1 MESPWIK
8 DVSDDDFDQ
17 EVLARSRELPVVV
30 DFWAEWCGPCRTLG
44 PVLER
49 EVDALGG
56 RVLLAKVDTE
66 SARRVASELRIRSIP
81 AVMAFRDGQV
91 VDEFV
96 GALPASQV
104 RAFLARLAPSEARQT
119 LDRAVAARDAGD
131 GATAKKIAGELLSG
145 AAAGAAE
152 PAIIDQAALLL
163 AGVLLDEGRIAEV
176 EPALARVDA
185 RGPLADKAE
194 TLRQLV
200 ALAEEAR
207 AYGGED
213 QARAALAAND
223 GDLEARYALA
233 AALATSGRADGAA
246 QALELLLEIVG
257 RSRRFKGDG
266 ALRAMRLIFEA
277 LGADADLTR
286 EFRRRLQIVT

>member
-104 RAFLARLAPSEARQT
+104 RAFLARLAPSEARQA